1 MYLYICIC
9 ICIHEYIYKNIH
21 YLYTYIYRKCEPGR
35 YCVDG
40 SRILCDRGHWGG
52 VYGLTA
58 GNCSGLC
65 RPGYYCPLGSA
76 SSQEIQCGDSNRYCP
91 TGKCVYINECKCI
104 YILILRIYIYIYI
117 YISNLYI
124 YANTYIHRYIH
135 ICIHRF
141 IYNYIEIYTRL
152 ICPLTGGPG
161 VLLDWRYK
169 QHREYE
175 IECCSSSYR

>member
-117 YISNLYI
+117 FQIYIYMLIHIYTDIYI
-124 YANTYIHRYIH
+124 YAYIDLFTIILKYTLGSFAPSPVALGYYSIGDT
-135 ICIHRF
+135 
-141 IYNYIEIYTRL
+141 NSIESTRSNV
-152 ICPLTGGPG
+152 
-161 VLLDWRYK
+161 VLAP
-169 QHREYE
+169 
-175 IECCSSSYR
+175 IGS